1 MPTPPEASGW
11 PFVEA
16 QQSDR
21 ETGIKTMGK
30 TPQHDQS
37 ELQAALL
44 HELLEALT
52 ATNNYLE
59 VANRLFDRQARPGQE
74 TLAEGLKRGLDQ
86 CERASE
92 AAHRLHRLFSR

>member
-1 MPTPPEASGW
+1 MR

-16 QQSDR
+16 QQNDR
-21 ETGIKTMGK
+21 ESGIKTMGK
-30 TPQHDQS
+30 TPQQDLS
-37 ELQAALL
+37 ELQVTLL

-59 VANRLFDRQARPGQE
+59 VASRLFGRQAGPGQE
-74 TLAEGLKRGLDQ
+74 TLAEALKRGLDQ